1 MYRGGVR
8 VRGGGF
14 TSGRIGSHIKKT
26 NLRKDVKTPTHTSS
40 LMYRKPTIF
49 QTTQKP
55 LEQQP
60 QKSGLKL
67 VLKRASGNA
76 YKVKAIDMNRPK
88 REAAQKVKFTFSDNE
103 EEVPSNKIRKIDY
116 NYSQYDD
123 DDDDHHDETDSESDE
138 DDEIEVVEIKQK
150 QPLKQQEIQINHPKP
165 VQRVQKA
172 IKSSK
177 PVEPEPEVINFDSEE
192 IIPQKI
198 EEKMQIAC
206 KQPVCKIAHSK
217 PFPIALVEEQTSVV
231 FSKALL
237 LNHLY
242 LSYASPCILCPLCR
256 KFLTVTE
263 FTKHIHVNHE
273 DEEDKSSNKSFNI
286 LPYRTKSQITEY
298 DKSTWRLFSKR
309 FAEYKRDRLLKR
321 ERQRTKQKISNKNRN
336 KQNDVENS
344 NNNNN
349 KQENDYL
356 KSIKSLNWNY
366 VSKDKSVFIINKTLL
381 ENDQIVNLNPN
392 GLSCEINKSDTLLSS
407 NQSIKIDNKINED
420 LVLSE
425 DEEEDED
432 RKVEEKHDIIME
444 VDNNED
450 DIDEIKHIDYDDDD
464 DDDEKEESSSSS
476 SSSSMML
483 NYNLPSIKSRYYN
496 FYENLNYETLMYIC
510 DNQYTIIPTTYIEY
524 IHCKCDNNSTKNSY
538 YLNALIL

>member
-14 TSGRIGSHIKKT
+14 TSGRIGSHVKKT
-26 NLRKDVKTPTHTSS
+26 NSKKDVKTPTHTSS

-103 EEVPSNKIRKIDY
+103 EEMPSNKIRKIDY
-116 NYSQYDD
+116 NYSQYGDD
-123 DDDDHHDETDSESDE
+123 DDDDDSESESEE
-138 DDEIEVVEIKQK
+138 DDEIEVVEIKQPK
-150 QPLKQQEIQINHPKP
+150 IQQKLPLKQQENQINYQKP

-192 IIPQKI
+192 IIPQTI

-217 PFPIALVEEQTSVV
+217 PFPIALVEEKTSVV
-231 FSKALL
+231 YSKALL

-263 FTKHIHVNHE
+263 FTKHIHTNHE
-273 DEEDKSSNKSFNI
+273 NENEDDKSSNKSFNI

-321 ERQRTKQKISNKNRN
+321 ERQRIKQKISNKNRN
-336 KQNDVENS
+336 KENDVENS
-344 NNNNN
+344 SNNNNNN

-392 GLSCEINKSDTLLSS
+392 GLSCDINITDTQSS
-407 NQSIKIDNKINED
+407 SIKNDNKINED

-432 RKVEEKHDIIME
+432 RIEENRDKIM
-444 VDNNED
+444 ED
-450 DIDEIKHIDYDDDD
+450 DIDEIKHSDYDE
-464 DDDEKEESSSSS
+464 DDEKEESSSSS
-476 SSSSMML
+476 SSSMLL
-483 NYNLPSIKSRYYN
+483 NYNLPSIKSRYFN

-524 IHCKCDNNSTKNSY
+524 IHCKCDNNTTKSSY